1 MAIDESRVSDGK
13 MGGAARPMPDRGV
26 TTGVTDSYG
35 ANLQQGFDKITGGNG
50 GGNLVI
56 PGKPRMEGC

>member
-1 MAIDESRVSDGK
+1 MAIDESRTADGK
-13 MGGAARPMPDRGV
+13 MGSAARPMPDRGV
-26 TTGVTDSYG
+26 TSGVTDTYG
-35 ANLQQGFDKITGGNG
+35 ADLKQGYNTISGGNG